1 MRPARG
7 SGPSPSQSSRVV
19 TPAVPL
25 AAILVACT
33 TALGLAPSRVAATT
47 PDPLCGS
54 GPLEILLTNDDGYEA
69 LGIRALADA
78 LAQSGHRVTLAAP
91 ARNASGSGMSFT
103 WGEIA
108 VRQVS
113 TSPAVFA
120 VDASPA
126 TAVVLAAT
134 ALYPVERRPDLVV
147 SGINHGPNDGALLV
161 LSGTVGAALAG
172 TLLLDPPVPGMA
184 VNVGR
189 LNPAEPWDSDAH
201 RDQFAAAAAH
211 FARLL
216 GASRGWFC
224 DGGQVTRA
232 RSVLN
237 VNYPALPPG
246 QWRGTVVS
254 GQDAA
259 SDLHVVFEAKGEPQG
274 QTEGGARYAARLMR
288 SEPPAARGSDRD
300 GLARGFVTVTPIGAA
315 LASARA
321 PAAGPAR
328 SLARR
333 LRDL

>member
-1 MRPARG
+1 M
-7 SGPSPSQSSRVV
+7 SVMS
-19 TPAVPL
+19 
-25 AAILVACT
+25 
-33 TALGLAPSRVAATT
+33 LGLAPWPVTAAP
-47 PDPLCGS
+47 PDPLCGT
-54 GPLEILLTNDDGYEA
+54 GPLEILLTNDDGFDA
-69 LGIRALADA
+69 PGVRALADE
-78 LAQSGHRVTLAAP
+78 LARAGHRVTLAAP
-91 ARNASGSGMSFT
+91 ARNASGSSMSFT

-108 VRQVS
+108 VRHVS

-134 ALYPVERRPDLVV
+134 ALYPEGRHPDLVV

-172 TLLLDPPVPGMA
+172 TVLLDPPVPGMA
-184 VNVGR
+184 VNVSR

-201 RDQFAAAAAH
+201 RGQIAAAAAH
-211 FARLL
+211 FTRLM

-224 DGGQVTRA
+224 EGGHVARP

-259 SDLHVVFEAKGEPQG
+259 SDLHVAFETKGESNV
-274 QTEGGARYAARLMR
+274 ESSGGTRYTARLVR
-288 SEPPAARGSDRD
+288 SDPPAARGSDRD
-300 GLARGFVTVTPIGAA
+300 GLARGYVTVTPIGAA
-315 LASARA
+315 LAEAQA
-321 PAAGPAR
+321 PAAAPTR
-328 SLARR
+328 SLSRR

>member
-1 MRPARG
+1 MRLARG
-7 SGPSPSQSSRVV
+7 SRPSRSR
-19 TPAVPL
+19 PALIPAPRL
-25 AAILVACT
+25 AAVLAASA
-33 TALGLAPSRVAATT
+33 TALGLAPSGTSAST
-47 PDPLCGS
+47 PEPLCGT

-69 LGIRALADA
+69 VGIRALADS
-78 LAQSGHRVTLAAP
+78 LARAGHRVTLAAP
-91 ARNASGSGMSFT
+91 AGNASGSGMSFT

-113 TSPAVFA
+113 TNPAAFA
-120 VDASPA
+120 VHASPA

-134 ALYPVERRPDLVV
+134 ALYPEGRRPDLVV
-147 SGINHGPNDGALLV
+147 SGINHGPNDGALLA
-161 LSGTVGAALAG
+161 LSGTIGAALAG

-201 RDQFAAAAAH
+201 RGQFAAAAAH
-211 FARLL
+211 FAQVL

-224 DGGQVTRA
+224 EGGRVIRP

-254 GQDAA
+254 GQDTA
-259 SDLHVVFEAKGEPQG
+259 SDLHVVFEAKGDSKRE
-274 QTEGGARYAARLMR
+274 TEGGTRYAARLVR

-300 GLARGFVTVTPIGAA
+300 GLARGYVTVTPIGAA
-315 LASARA
+315 LADAQA
-321 PAAGPAR
+321 PTAAPTR
-328 SLARR
+328 SLNRR

>member
-1 MRPARG
+1 M
-7 SGPSPSQSSRVV
+7 
-19 TPAVPL
+19 TPALPL
-25 AAILVACT
+25 VVIAVASA
-33 TALGLAPSRVAATT
+33 TACFLAPLRVAASTS
-47 PDPLCGS
+47 DPLCGT
-54 GPLEILLTNDDGYEA
+54 GPLEILLTNDDGFEA
-69 LGIRALADA
+69 VGIRTLADA
-78 LAQSGHRVTLAAP
+78 LAQAGHRVTLAAP
-91 ARNASGSGMSFT
+91 AGNASGSSMSFT
-103 WGEIA
+103 WGEIR
-108 VRQVS
+108 VREVS

-134 ALYPVERRPDLVV
+134 ALYPAGRRPDLVV
-147 SGINHGPNDGALLV
+147 SGINNGPNDGALLV

-172 TLLLDPPVPGMA
+172 TLLLDPPVPGMS

-201 RDQFAAAAAH
+201 RGQFAAAAAH
-211 FARLL
+211 FTRLL

-224 DGGQVTRA
+224 EDGRVARP

-254 GQDAA
+254 GQDTA
-259 SDLHVVFEAKGEPQG
+259 SDLHVTFEAQGESKGEA
-274 QTEGGARYAARLMR
+274 EGGARYAARLVR

-300 GLARGFVTVTPIGAA
+300 GLTRGYVTVTPIGAA
-315 LASARA
+315 LADTQA
-321 PAAGPAR
+321 PTIASTR

>member
-1 MRPARG
+1 VNRAPR
-7 SGPSPSQSSRVV
+7 
-19 TPAVPL
+19 L
-25 AAILVACT
+25 AAILAAGATV
-33 TALGLAPSRVAATT
+33 LGLGPPAVAAST

-54 GPLEILLTNDDGYEA
+54 GPLEILLTNDDGFDA

-78 LAQSGHRVTLAAP
+78 LARAGHRVTLAAP
-91 ARNASGSGMSFT
+91 ASNASGSGMSFT

-113 TSPAVFA
+113 TSPAAFA
-120 VDASPA
+120 VEASPA

-134 ALYPVERRPDLVV
+134 ALYPAGRRPDLVV

-184 VNVGR
+184 VNIGR
-189 LNPAEPWDSDAH
+189 LGPAEPWDSDAH
-201 RDQFAAAAAH
+201 RGQFAAAAAH
-211 FARLL
+211 FTRLL
-216 GASRGWFC
+216 VASRGWFC
-224 DGGQVTRA
+224 DSGHVIRP

-237 VNYPALPPG
+237 VNYPALPPD

-254 GQDAA
+254 GQDTA
-259 SDLHVVFEAKGEPQG
+259 SDLHVAFEAKGDS
-274 QTEGGARYAARLMR
+274 GGKARYAARLLR
-288 SEPPAARGSDRD
+288 SEPTAAPGSDRD
-300 GLARGFVTVTPIGAA
+300 GLARGYVTVTPVGAA
-315 LASARA
+315 LADAQA
-321 PAAGPAR
+321 PTAAPTR